1 MTPHQLILRP
11 SQGLVFDEKDQN
23 VTLSIFW
30 LELEALVGISTPVNK
45 QTLVFKSS
53 YEIKKVT
60 SSRTSIF
67 SASSGTEDAIAM
79 VDHKGQTMVKS
90 SPMLLKVFALN
101 FLFSPEYNRRDY
113 TKKLSNQDALYKKF
127 WKSVQPV
134 LVNLSEI

>member
-101 FLFSPEYNRRDY
+101 FLFSPEYNRTDY